1 MTTSTGLSDD
11 NCTLASALPASP
23 SPSLLRVKCQ
33 FPLYR
38 HRGYNHPCI
47 VISKHHSHLNGTPQV
62 QRQKAVAQNGQG
74 LAPKSHRPEL
84 KSYSGVEDVD
94 MHFQVHWQRSRM
106 TTLVKTFSESS
117 FGRKSL

>member
-11 NCTLASALPASP
+11 NCTLASALPPLRLRLSSVSNANFLCIGIVDTITHVSSSP
-23 SPSLLRVKCQ
+23 NIS
-33 FPLYR
+33 
-38 HRGYNHPCI
+38 HR
-47 VISKHHSHLNGTPQV
+47 NGTPQV

-106 TTLVKTFSESS
+106 TTLVITFSESS